1 MKNEVFKNVTQTVEA
16 FQADYQA
23 KLQAAEDH
31 LQQETKKKAEA
42 EAKAAAAVAADDQ
55 ATWKKADKDR
65 TDAAAGIKYTQER
78 LAMIQKQCDFPLADF
93 GQLRDQIEAEQGR
106 ATLAF
111 IEDIQKLYSS
121 ALALLEKLQAVHSE
135 ARAAAAKLYAAG
147 GSEDEGYTRI
157 SENKQAN
164 WTYLVES
171 GKIFNKK
178 ILDAI
183 DNPDY
188 NDAVHRAASY
198 AAEAIRRTEGK

>member
-1 MKNEVFKNVTQTVEA
+1 MKNEVFKNATQIVEA

-31 LQQETKKKAEA
+31 LQQETKKKA

-65 TDAAAGIKYTQER
+65 TDAAAGIKYAQER

-93 GQLRDQIEAEQGR
+93 DRLRDQIEAEQGR

-121 ALALLEKLQAVHSE
+121 ALVLLDKLQAVHSE
-135 ARAAAAKLYAAG
+135 ARAAAVKLYAAG
-147 GSEDEGYTRI
+147 GSEGEGYARI

-171 GKIFNKK
+171 GNIFNKK
-178 ILDAI
+178 LLDAF

-188 NDAVHRAASY
+188 NEAVHRAVSY
-198 AAEAIRRTEGK
+198 AAEAIRRVES

>member
-1 MKNEVFKNVTQTVEA
+1 MKNEVFKNVTQIVEA

-23 KLQAAEDH
+23 KLQAAEDQ
-31 LQQETKKKAEA
+31 LQQETKKKNEA

-55 ATWKKADKDR
+55 TTWKKADKDR
-65 TDAAAGIKYTQER
+65 IDAAAGIKYAQER
-78 LAMIQKQCDFPLADF
+78 LAMIQKQRDFPLADF

-121 ALALLEKLQAVHSE
+121 ALVLLDKLQTVHSE

-183 DNPDY
+183 DNPDH
-188 NDAVHRAASY
+188 NEAVHRAASY

>member
-1 MKNEVFKNVTQTVEA
+1 MPPYFTA
-16 FQADYQA
+16 SS
-23 KLQAAEDH
+23 
-31 LQQETKKKAEA
+31 
-42 EAKAAAAVAADDQ
+42 
-55 ATWKKADKDR
+55 
-65 TDAAAGIKYTQER
+65 
-78 LAMIQKQCDFPLADF
+78 
-93 GQLRDQIEAEQGR
+93 
-106 ATLAF
+106 
-111 IEDIQKLYSS
+111 LYSS

>member
-1 MKNEVFKNVTQTVEA
+1 MKNEVFKSVTETVEA
-16 FQADYQA
+16 FQKGYQE
-23 KLQAAEDH
+23 KLQAAQDQ
-31 LQQETKKKAEA
+31 LQQEKTKLAQAEFRAA
-42 EAKAAAAVAADDQ
+42 EAVAADDQ

-65 TDAAAGIKYTQER
+65 IDATAGIKYAQER

-111 IEDIQKLYSS
+111 IEDVQKLYSS
-121 ALALLEKLQAVHSE
+121 ALASLEKLQAVHSE

-147 GSEDEGYTRI
+147 GSEDEGYARI

-164 WTYLVES
+164 WPYLVES

-183 DNPDY
+183 DNPDH
-188 NDAVHRAASY
+188 NEAVHRAASY